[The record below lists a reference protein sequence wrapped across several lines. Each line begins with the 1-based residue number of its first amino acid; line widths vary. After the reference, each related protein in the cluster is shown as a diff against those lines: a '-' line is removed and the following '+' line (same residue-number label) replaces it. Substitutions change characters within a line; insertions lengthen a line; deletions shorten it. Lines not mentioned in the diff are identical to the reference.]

1 MINHSLELRIRN
13 LQIKYALNYTKGIIT
28 YNAMPV
34 GHIPSITGNFFITL
48 QKMNLPFRFSLYLMG
63 LKIGMILVL
72 EMWIIHL
79 KLQTVVIH
87 HGTH

>member
-1 MINHSLELRIRN
+1 
-13 LQIKYALNYTKGIIT
+13 
-28 YNAMPV
+28 MPV
-34 GHIPSITGNFFITL
+34 GHIPPLQVIFLSPL

-63 LKIGMILVL
+63 LKIGMILAL

-79 KLQTVVIH
+79 KLQTVVIR